1 MLPGEMAAR
10 AVGRTTRWAPE
21 ISLRHRSWGGGRV
34 LPVGWPVVALFLGLP
49 LWWALGTSAFI
60 APVLALPLALVLVE
74 QRPISAPRG
83 FGIWVL
89 FLGWMLVTATQ
100 VHGLRDWAAFSYR
113 SLGYVAATI
122 VFLFL
127 LNVPPDLLPTRRVI
141 NVMAGFW
148 GLTVAGGL
156 LGVFLPAVS
165 FATPTELVLP
175 SGLVEDRF
183 INDMVH
189 ASTSSAKLFAAYP
202 VHRPAA
208 PFPYSNMW
216 GATYALSLPFAVAA
230 LGALRRRVSR
240 VVLISLLAISVV
252 PLVLSLGRGAWLSIV
267 LAAVYGLFRLVEG
280 RRARGLLG
288 VLLLLL
294 LVTGL
299 LIVTPL
305 GDIIQVRAGAGY
317 SDEGRLNLY
326 TQSLRLTEASPLFGH
341 GTPVEI
347 PGSPSA
353 GTHGQFWTVLVSHGV
368 PGTLLFVGWLLWA
381 WFRSGRRL
389 WALPQHGP
397 NVKLWS
403 HLVITMALIQLP
415 VYALLPW
422 GMLVV
427 MTAAGVFWREM
438 LWGSYGIQPVQRR
451 PEASTSSVPSSAP
464 PVHTPTPRR

>member
-1 MLPGEMAAR
+1 MAAR

-34 LPVGWPVVALFLGLP
+34 LRVGWPVVALFLGLP

-156 LGVFLPAVS
+156 VGVFLPAVS

-202 VHRPAA
+202 VHRPSA

-216 GATYALSLPFAVAA
+216 GATYALSLPFAAA
-230 LGALRRRVSR
+230 AFGAVRRRATR
-240 VVLISLLAISVV
+240 VILISLLVVSVV

-267 LAAVYGLFRLVEG
+267 LAAAYGLFRLMEG
-280 RRARGLLG
+280 RRARGVLG
-288 VLLLLL
+288 VILALLLLASL
-294 LVTGL
+294 LVM
-299 LIVTPL
+299 TPL
-305 GDIIQVRAGAGY
+305 GDIISTRAEAGY
-317 SDEGRLNLY
+317 SDESRLNLY
-326 TQSLRLTEASPLFGH
+326 TESLRLAQASPLFGH
-341 GTPVEI
+341 GTPVDI

-353 GTHGQFWTVLVSHGV
+353 GTHGQFWTVLVSHGFL
-368 PGTLLFVGWLLWA
+368 GTLLFVGWLLWA

-389 WALPQHGP
+389 WTGKRGGP
-397 NVKLWS
+397 NVRLWC
-403 HLVITMALIQLP
+403 HLVISIAIVQLP

-422 GMLVV
+422 GMLIV
-427 MTAAGVFWREM
+427 MTAAAVFWREA
-438 LWGSYGIQPVQRR
+438 LWGDQETHALLGHTEPSA
-451 PEASTSSVPSSAP
+451 ASVHPSLRASHP
-464 PVHTPTPRR
+464 PAWRL